1 MVLLYSCVV
10 KNTMIVLYSSHSKI
24 LLRSMILL
32 YSCEVKNTMIVLY
45 TNHAI
50 ILRLYCTVNIQKYYD
65 WIVQCTGVSVWRY
78 LVHDCKDSKKRRNYN
93 FDTSIVFMLLSCSK
107 NEFDYYYWIRLLLL
121 NSIIIISKVRL
132 IGSKISGHF
141 L

>member
-1 MVLLYSCVV
+1 MILLYSCVV

-45 TNHAI
+45 TNHTI
-50 ILRLYCTVNIQKYYD
+50 ILRLHCTVNIQKYYD
-65 WIVQCTGVSVWRY
+65 SIVQLCGQKYYDFIVQLCGQKYYDCIVQCTGVSVWRY

-107 NEFDYYYWIRLLLL
+107 NEFDYYY
-121 NSIIIISKVRL
+121 
-132 IGSKISGHF
+132 
-141 L
+141 

>member
-1 MVLLYSCVV
+1 MILLYSCVV

-50 ILRLYCTVNIQKYYD
+50 ILRLHCTVNIQKYYD

-78 LVHDCKDSKKRRNYN
+78 LVHDCKYSTKRRNDIFWYIN
-93 FDTSIVFMLLSCSK
+93 CFHVTFLFK
-107 NEFDYYYWIRLLLL
+107 KWIRLLLL